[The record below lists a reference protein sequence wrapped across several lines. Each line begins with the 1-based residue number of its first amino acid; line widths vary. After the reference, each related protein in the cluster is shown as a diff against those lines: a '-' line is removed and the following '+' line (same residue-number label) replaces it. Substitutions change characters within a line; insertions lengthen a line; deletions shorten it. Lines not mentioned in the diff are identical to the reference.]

1 MTTRAVDK
9 DKARYD
15 AGAQVTREDFICL
28 HRNENLFAGEV
39 WTEQR
44 IADALRGISLDAY
57 PDPTYMPLRSDLAD
71 LYGVEPENVFVGNGS
86 DEVLSDLF
94 GFFRSSYDEVHLLDT
109 CFKVYYLLAARF
121 GFRVGTLGGNTF
133 ETGRIDGPG
142 PDALSFVDSPNAI
155 TGRAAEPSDLRSLAE
170 PKGSFL
176 VWDNAYGEF
185 GEEEL
190 PTPWAENVI
199 LVRSFSKFYALAGA
213 RVGYC
218 IASREVVTALMDAK
232 DVFNV
237 NMMGEALAR
246 AALRR
251 IDEFRELVAETR
263 ACRALLVSGLEDLGF
278 EVHPPA
284 ANYVFATHAEV
295 PASIIQAG
303 LHAAGIAV
311 RRFEGPLTG
320 NSIRITVAPRPT
332 VEVFT
337 DRLSK
342 VLKE

>member
-1 MTTRAVDK
+1 VTTKAVKEDQ
-9 DKARYD
+9 ARYD

-28 HRNENLFAGEV
+28 HRNENLFASDV
-39 WTEQR
+39 WTEER
-44 IADALRGISLDAY
+44 VADALRGVSLDAY
-57 PDPTYMPLRSDLAD
+57 PDPTYMPLRRDLAD
-71 LYGVEPENVFVGNGS
+71 LYGVGPENVFVGNGS

-94 GFFRSSYDEVHLLDT
+94 GYFRRSYDEVHLLDT

-121 GFRVGTLGGNTF
+121 GFRVGTLGGNTY
-133 ETGRIDGPG
+133 ESGRIEGPG
-142 PDALSFVDSPNAI
+142 AGSLTVVDSPNAI
-155 TGRAAEPSDLRSLAE
+155 TGRAAEPSDLRRLAE
-170 PKGSFL
+170 PERTFL

-190 PTPWAENVI
+190 PTPWADNVV

-218 IASREVVTALMDAK
+218 IASPEVVNALMDAK

-251 IDEFRELVAETR
+251 RDEFRELVDQTR
-263 ACRALLVSGLEDLGF
+263 VCRSLLVSGLEGLGF

-295 PASIIQAG
+295 PASKIQAG

-311 RRFEGPLTG
+311 RRFEGPLTS
-320 NSIRITVAPRPT
+320 NSIRITVAPRPI